1 MQSIEEIKE
10 ELQQQIKKNPTAF
23 KGTVKEFFE
32 QSAKIIEE
40 QQCNQQLKV

>member
-10 ELQQQIKKNPTAF
+10 ELQKQIKQDPIAF

-40 QQCNQQLKV
+40 SQCNQ